1 MYSSTNLVDMEASID
16 HTTKDEQ
23 HLSMEESALKHIKK
37 ELKQIF
43 ADMEEDKQS
52 FDTIKDNLQ
61 RHRLAQ
67 TAEKRVMSAEELL
80 RKYEF

>member
-1 MYSSTNLVDMEASID
+1 MYSNLDDMETPID
-16 HTTKDEQ
+16 HRGTKIDE

-61 RHRLAQ
+61 RHRLA
-67 TAEKRVMSAEELL
+67 
-80 RKYEF
+80 